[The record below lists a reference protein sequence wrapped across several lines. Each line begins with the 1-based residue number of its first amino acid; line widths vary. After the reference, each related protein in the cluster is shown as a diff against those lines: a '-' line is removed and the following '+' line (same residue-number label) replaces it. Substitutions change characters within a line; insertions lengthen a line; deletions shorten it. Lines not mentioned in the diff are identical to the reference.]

1 MLSFVIRRT
10 ILLALSFALGLRL
23 LVPVVELTG
32 LLTTHE
38 LAMIAMQL
46 GLLPKLT
53 VGTFHFIFL
62 FTHFQARRR
71 VFVIQVDKLPMKEKI
86 TP

>member
-10 ILLALSFALGLRL
+10 ILLALPFTLGLRL
-23 LVPVVELTG
+23 LVPMVELAG

-38 LAMIAMQL
+38 LAVIAIQL
-46 GLLPKLT
+46 GLLPELT

-71 VFVIQVDKLPMKEKI
+71 VFYTQVDKLSTGKKI